1 MCEKLVRCVKQYYLE
16 TNSIQKSKKIYQN
29 ILNSE

>member
-16 TNSIQKSKKIYQN
+16 TNSIQKSKKIFQN
-29 ILNSE
+29 ILSSK